1 MMAPLSHASPRILSV
16 SWGKMEIEAL
26 GKGKDFKLWP
36 GGGRP
41 WDWSET
47 GTSHGAGIQVA
58 DIIELIEN
66 SCEIIILARGVFS
79 RLKISPETT
88 TYLKTQDV
96 EVIAT
101 DIKRGVQIYNSHVEK
116 NVRVG
121 GLFHSTC

>member
-1 MMAPLSHASPRILSV
+1 MVSLLHASPRILFV
-16 SWGKMEIEAL
+16 AWGKMEIESL

-41 WDWSET
+41 WNWNET

-58 DIIELIEN
+58 DVRELVEH

-79 RLKISPETT
+79 RLKISPDTT
-88 TYLKTQDV
+88 TYLETQDV
-96 EVIAT
+96 EVIDT
-101 DIKRGVQIYNSHVEK
+101 DTKRGVEIYNSKVEK